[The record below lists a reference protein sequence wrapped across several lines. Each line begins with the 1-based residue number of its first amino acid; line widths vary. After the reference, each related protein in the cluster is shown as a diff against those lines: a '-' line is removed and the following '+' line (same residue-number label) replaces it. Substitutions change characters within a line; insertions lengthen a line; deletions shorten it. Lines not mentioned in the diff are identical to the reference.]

1 MKPEKDIILDK
12 EENEAIDKAF
22 NDWLRENDIEPEK
35 KDVDTIEEI

>member
-1 MKPEKDIILDK
+1 MKQKNDIILDK

-22 NDWLRENDIEPEK
+22 NDWLRENGIEPDK